1 MNVLVIGSGG
11 REHAIALKI
20 NQSKK
25 LKSLYCIPGNPGTES
40 FALNFTIDVKNHERI
55 INFCEEKKID
65 LVVIGP
71 EQPLVDNLSEH
82 LRSAGV
88 KVFGPS
94 SNAARIESS
103 KSFAKKIMID
113 ASVPTA
119 HYVEFSSSQLSE
131 TIHYLETINYPTVI
145 KADGLAA
152 GKGVLISRNRSEAE
166 SAIREIFE
174 HKIFGDSGNK
184 LIIEEFLE
192 GEEASIFA
200 ITDGEKFV
208 CLPAAQ
214 DHKTIGNGDTGKNT
228 GGMGAYAPAPII
240 TEVLLK
246 EIEIKIIKPVLDQM
260 VSTENKFIGCLYA
273 GLIITKSG
281 PKVIEF
287 NCRFGD
293 PETQVVLPILEGD
306 FLELLYSAANGNL
319 NLTAVKYSG
328 GCSVCVVASSKGYPD
343 NYNKGF
349 VINGLEKINDGV
361 IVFHAGTK
369 REENKIL
376 TNGGRVLGVTSVI
389 KNFNL
394 KLAKELAYQ
403 AIRKINFDGIYFRN
417 DIADKAIKHTN
428 KTIHHTFL

>member
-25 LKSLYCIPGNPGTES
+25 LKSLYCIPGNPGTET
-40 FALNFTIDVKNHERI
+40 FALNFTIDINNHKAI
-55 INFCEEKKID
+55 INFCKEKKID

-71 EQPLVDNLSEH
+71 EQPLVDGLSDH
-82 LRSAGV
+82 LRSEGF

-94 SNAARIESS
+94 ANAARIESS

-119 HYVEFSSSQLSE
+119 KYVEFSTAQLSE
-131 TIHYLETINYPTVI
+131 AIKYLEAINYPIVI

-152 GKGVLISRNRSEAE
+152 GKGVLICNNKSEAE

-174 HKIFGDSGNK
+174 HKIFGDSGDK
-184 LIIEEFLE
+184 LIIEEFLV

-200 ITDGEKFV
+200 ITDGEKFI

-214 DHKTIGNGDTGKNT
+214 DHKRIGDGDTGKNT

-240 TEVLLK
+240 TKELLT
-246 EIEIKIIKPVLDQM
+246 EIETKIIKPVLDQM
-260 VSTENKFIGCLYA
+260 LSTGNKFIGCLYA
-273 GLIITKSG
+273 GLIITESG

-293 PETQVVLPILEGD
+293 PETQVVLPILDGD
-306 FLELLYSAANGNL
+306 FLHLLYSAASGNL
-319 NLTAVKYSG
+319 NLNAVKYSG
-328 GCSVCVVASSKGYPD
+328 GSSVCVVAASKGYPD
-343 NYNKGF
+343 NYEKGF
-349 VINGLEKINDGV
+349 VINGLDKIDDDV
-361 IVFHAGTK
+361 IVYHAGTK
-369 REENKIL
+369 EKQDKIL
-376 TNGGRVLGVTSVI
+376 TNGGRVLGVTSV
-389 KNFNL
+389 L
-394 KLAKELAYQ
+394 KTFDLKSAKEKAYQ
-403 AIRKINFDGIYFRN
+403 SIHKITFDGIYFRN
-417 DIADKAIKHTN
+417 DIADKAIKH
-428 KTIHHTFL
+428 L